1 MTRQRHY
8 HPLAALRFLRKA
20 VVVCLLPLANALLE
34 FSLNALLTALRQ
46 DAALL
51 LFLCGAS
58 SILLEASSW
67 ALDEA
72 GVLRLR
78 WAFLS
83 KRERIIRG
91 EALAALTIER
101 PLFFRLLG
109 ASRVVLYPVGQ
120 PAKRAV
126 TLYLHK
132 EDAQELADRLMPVR
146 DPVCHRPA
154 GGERAALVVLG
165 ANGLSTLALTYLAIR
180 QSRPFPLTAEA
191 VALSRLNVLVR
202 FAAHWLPAGAAWMLV
217 LAGSLFGISLA
228 RSFVQTVHYTVW
240 HTADQ
245 LGSRGGWLSR
255 FEFRVRS
262 SEISY
267 ADVRVAYLTAPHPEL
282 EPGQPAAPAA
292 QLVGSVPDRIMDGL
306 DKTAGQTDAEE
317 RPGQHQHP
325 RRTGGQPVGREP
337 DEDVQPGEGH
347 RLGGEGKWSAL
358 PDGQIGQRQCG
369 QTVGTQNHQ
378 CGPLAPGRAVAD
390 RVPDRHQAVGK
401 LLRVFFVQI
410 KGDGSLGRLAHRV
423 EHHPAGPEQPKEE
436 RPFDGQRGQ
445 SFAPDD
451 AFPLGEERPPQP
463 EHTGLIQRPAAGFQ
477 QDGAGPAEE
486 EQKRGVLP
494 QSCEQS
500 VQAEL
505 QQGVRQRQ
513 QADDDR
519 LAQEAEGGEGMVMP
533 LSGHGASSARM

>member
-78 WAFLS
+78 WAFIS
-83 KRERIIRG
+83 KRERIIRA

-165 ANGLSTLALTYLAIR
+165 ANGLSTLALTYLAVR

-191 VALSRLNVLVR
+191 VVR
-202 FAAHWLPAGAAWMLV
+202 
-217 LAGSLFGISLA
+217 
-228 RSFVQTVHYTVW
+228 
-240 HTADQ
+240 
-245 LGSRGGWLSR
+245 
-255 FEFRVRS
+255 
-262 SEISY
+262 
-267 ADVRVAYLTAPHPEL
+267 
-282 EPGQPAAPAA
+282 
-292 QLVGSVPDRIMDGL
+292 
-306 DKTAGQTDAEE
+306 
-317 RPGQHQHP
+317 
-325 RRTGGQPVGREP
+325 
-337 DEDVQPGEGH
+337 
-347 RLGGEGKWSAL
+347 
-358 PDGQIGQRQCG
+358 
-369 QTVGTQNHQ
+369 
-378 CGPLAPGRAVAD
+378 GPLAARRCGVDAGAGRGAL
-390 RVPDRHQAVGK
+390 RHQSGPQFCPDRPLYGLAHCRPAGQP
-401 LLRVFFVQI
+401 
-410 KGDGSLGRLAHRV
+410 GRLAVPVRV
-423 EHHPAGPEQPKEE
+423 SGAEQ
-436 RPFDGQRGQ
+436 
-445 SFAPDD
+445 
-451 AFPLGEERPPQP
+451 
-463 EHTGLIQRPAAGFQ
+463 
-477 QDGAGPAEE
+477 
-486 EQKRGVLP
+486 
-494 QSCEQS
+494 
-500 VQAEL
+500 
-505 QQGVRQRQ
+505 
-513 QADDDR
+513 
-519 LAQEAEGGEGMVMP
+519 
-533 LSGHGASSARM
+533 

>member
-83 KRERIIRG
+83 KQERIIRG

-165 ANGLSTLALTYLAIR
+165 ANGLSTLALDR
-180 QSRPFPLTAEA
+180 KS
-191 VALSRLNVLVR
+191 
-202 FAAHWLPAGAAWMLV
+202 
-217 LAGSLFGISLA
+217 
-228 RSFVQTVHYTVW
+228 
-240 HTADQ
+240 
-245 LGSRGGWLSR
+245 
-255 FEFRVRS
+255 
-262 SEISY
+262 
-267 ADVRVAYLTAPHPEL
+267 
-282 EPGQPAAPAA
+282 
-292 QLVGSVPDRIMDGL
+292 VG
-306 DKTAGQTDAEE
+306 
-317 RPGQHQHP
+317 
-325 RRTGGQPVGREP
+325 
-337 DEDVQPGEGH
+337 
-347 RLGGEGKWSAL
+347 
-358 PDGQIGQRQCG
+358 
-369 QTVGTQNHQ
+369 
-378 CGPLAPGRAVAD
+378 
-390 RVPDRHQAVGK
+390 
-401 LLRVFFVQI
+401 
-410 KGDGSLGRLAHRV
+410 
-423 EHHPAGPEQPKEE
+423 
-436 RPFDGQRGQ
+436 
-445 SFAPDD
+445 
-451 AFPLGEERPPQP
+451 
-463 EHTGLIQRPAAGFQ
+463 
-477 QDGAGPAEE
+477 
-486 EQKRGVLP
+486 
-494 QSCEQS
+494 
-500 VQAEL
+500 
-505 QQGVRQRQ
+505 
-513 QADDDR
+513 
-519 LAQEAEGGEGMVMP
+519 
-533 LSGHGASSARM
+533 

>member
-217 LAGSLFGISLA
+217 LTGSLFGISLA

-245 LGSRGGWLSR
+245 LGSQGG
-255 FEFRVRS
+255 RS
-262 SEISY
+262 DASCGCG
-267 ADVRVAYLTAPHPEL
+267 RWR
-282 EPGQPAAPAA
+282 PAGRARQA
-292 QLVGSVPDRIMDGL
+292 QTPQVQRAGRAGS
-306 DKTAGQTDAEE
+306 
-317 RPGQHQHP
+317 
-325 RRTGGQPVGREP
+325 RRTGGRRAGRSRAARRASRRTRGRTRRSTGPPPRGSRPGPRAAAGRSRSPWPSATVCGSLPAGDRHRGPPPVPAPRRHRRPVPARNGRESTIRRCLP
-337 DEDVQPGEGH
+337 ACRPGWQQQTTGCH
-347 RLGGEGKWSAL
+347 RA
-358 PDGQIGQRQCG
+358 
-369 QTVGTQNHQ
+369 
-378 CGPLAPGRAVAD
+378 
-390 RVPDRHQAVGK
+390 
-401 LLRVFFVQI
+401 
-410 KGDGSLGRLAHRV
+410 
-423 EHHPAGPEQPKEE
+423 
-436 RPFDGQRGQ
+436 
-445 SFAPDD
+445 
-451 AFPLGEERPPQP
+451 
-463 EHTGLIQRPAAGFQ
+463 
-477 QDGAGPAEE
+477 
-486 EQKRGVLP
+486 
-494 QSCEQS
+494 
-500 VQAEL
+500 
-505 QQGVRQRQ
+505 
-513 QADDDR
+513 
-519 LAQEAEGGEGMVMP
+519 
-533 LSGHGASSARM
+533 